1 MSIDIY
7 ATPYKF
13 DKLQKKGF
21 DSALGYWFWNIAI
34 LIAPIDTGNLR
45 SAITLKANKE
55 RRIRISYNEFIANYV
70 QFLEEGQGPVKK
82 YQDFIKKDT
91 TEVIAEQLVSWIITG
106 RRPLYARQGVKPI
119 VNLRNSKY
127 KPFSM
132 EKTLLKQANMN
143 ARVIT
148 ARSRMEISKI
158 REVNY
163 TGAKQKVTGQ
173 RVSSEVIIG
182 YKKMNKN
189 ISHLE
194 NIYKERIKEIRS

>member
-21 DSALGYWFWNIAI
+21 DSALGYWFWNIAV

-55 RRIRISYNEFIANYV
+55 RKIRISYNEFIANYV

-143 ARVIT
+143 ANVINAIT
-148 ARSRMEISKI
+148 RMQISKI
-158 REVNY
+158 RELTY
-163 TGAKQKVTGQ
+163 TGVRQKVTGQ
-173 RVSSEVIIG
+173 RVQTSGNFRKSSR
-182 YKKMNKN
+182 
-189 ISHLE
+189 LQQ
-194 NIYKERIKEIRS
+194 IYKERIKEIRS

>member
-91 TEVIAEQLVSWIITG
+91 VEVIAEQLVSWIITG

>member
-106 RRPLYARQGVKPI
+106 KRPLYAKQGVKPI
-119 VNLRNSKY
+119 VQLSASKY

-143 ARVIT
+143 ANVINAIT
-148 ARSRMEISKI
+148 RMQISKI
-158 REVNY
+158 RELTY
-163 TGAKQKVTGQ
+163 TGVRQKVTGQ
-173 RVSSEVIIG
+173 RVQTSGNFRKSSR
-182 YKKMNKN
+182 
-189 ISHLE
+189 LQQ
-194 NIYKERIKEIRS
+194 IYKERIKEIRS

>member
-106 RRPLYARQGVKPI
+106 KRPLYAKQGVKPI
-119 VNLRNSKY
+119 VQLSASKY

-143 ARVIT
+143 ASVIN

-158 REVNY
+158 RELNY
-163 TGAKQKVTGQ
+163 TGSKQTITGQ
-173 RVSSEVIIG
+173 RTQTQTSGG
-182 YKKMNKN
+182 YRQTNRG
-189 ISHLE
+189 ISRLE